1 MAIAWMPPSAWTR
14 RRISSSS
21 SVMQSQRTL
30 PASLRTS
37 RARWPIAKLGSQP
50 MPRMPASSRISALW
64 PSRSSRHDSQ
74 TCPSSCGMYCRG
86 SSQIAH
92 APGGSSL
99 GGYCVPQAL
108 HTQVVATRVRLMT
121 TMRVTFV
128 KSAARRYGVLVE
140 RELAHDVAIDP
151 APGYHDH
158 LPHDLLH
165 FVAEAEWKLDGA
177 VFGQLASGGDAGI
190 FIPVD
195 QSLVARAMRD
205 RKRAKR
211 AAGKPRGRRSELLT
225 DILENAWAVRRG
237 VAALPTDWGD
247 RLAAARV
254 SPGRL

>member
-1 MAIAWMPPSAWTR
+1 M
-14 RRISSSS
+14 
-21 SVMQSQRTL
+21 
-30 PASLRTS
+30 
-37 RARWPIAKLGSQP
+37 
-50 MPRMPASSRISALW
+50 
-64 PSRSSRHDSQ
+64 
-74 TCPSSCGMYCRG
+74 
-86 SSQIAH
+86 
-92 APGGSSL
+92 
-99 GGYCVPQAL
+99 
-108 HTQVVATRVRLMT
+108 
-121 TMRVTFV
+121 TFV

-254 SPGRL
+254 SPGRLETVMARVDELAEEWHALEVGGSLTLEWPREERHGRPRPGQREAAPIRRR